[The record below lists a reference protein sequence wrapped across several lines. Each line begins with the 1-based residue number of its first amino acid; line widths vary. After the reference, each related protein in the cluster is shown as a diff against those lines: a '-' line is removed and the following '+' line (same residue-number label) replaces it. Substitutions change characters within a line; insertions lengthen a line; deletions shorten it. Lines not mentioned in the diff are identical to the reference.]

1 TGRRTRYR
9 RPGGRGSPPRQSA
22 VRHPDRRGGGARGV
36 LPEAGRHAEEVLA
49 GLALLPLLGGHA
61 ASEIDPVDRDQ
72 AHAPFQRRPGL
83 PALRVSDRRRVHPQ
97 EVHPVAHERARRL
110 AHLAARARDRQEDF
124 AQKDHQ
130 REDEGEHRG
139 DEEQPDELRQID
151 VDERVDE
158 GDRNQQSDEKRANH
172 REHDRAVDEAHAPAE
187 EIEFRARRLL
197 SLGLEL
203 AQPFLECAAAVHG
216 AAQAIGEHS
225 DDRPHRGEQ
234 EHRRDRELD
243 ESCDV
248 DDVFGV
254 HAGPL
259 LPAAVPYTISY
270 TIPYTIALRSWCLK
284 WWMWLS
290 ATFSLPR
297 SFAASASSRFF
308 CHSPILVLIAVL
320 STPLTSWCTC

>member
-1 TGRRTRYR
+1 MSMWLDFRR
-9 RPGGRGSPPRQSA
+9 
-22 VRHPDRRGGGARGV
+22 
-36 LPEAGRHAEEVLA
+36 
-49 GLALLPLLGGHA
+49 LLFRSL
-61 ASEIDPVDRDQ
+61 
-72 AHAPFQRRPGL
+72 
-83 PALRVSDRRRVHPQ
+83 RRRVHLHRSV
-97 EVHPVAHERARRL
+97 EVHRAAL
-110 AHLAARARDRQEDF
+110 
-124 AQKDHQ
+124 
-130 REDEGEHRG
+130 HRG
-139 DEEQPDELRQID
+139 DEEQPDELRQMD

-259 LPAAVPYTISY
+259 LPAAVPYTI
-270 TIPYTIALRSWCLK
+270 PYTIALRSWCLK

-320 STPLTSWCTC
+320 STPLTSWCTCMSMLSALHSAASKWSLFNCV